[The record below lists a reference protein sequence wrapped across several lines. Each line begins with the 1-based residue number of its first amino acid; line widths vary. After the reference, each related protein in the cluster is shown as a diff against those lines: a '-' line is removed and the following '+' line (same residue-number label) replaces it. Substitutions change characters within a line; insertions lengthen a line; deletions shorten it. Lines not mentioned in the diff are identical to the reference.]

1 MNQYREKTIMKHF
14 ILIIALLALVNPAV
28 AQTETTVWNGK
39 TYYVYPHQ
47 LESQNNIY
55 IFMLYAEFKEVLKRD
70 ENNQKVIRTEI
81 KKIEEEDKGDMYGY
95 GMKRKMT
102 KEQKQQEKLVRELLE
117 KKPDLF
123 YQYGSNLSQDVTPAL
138 TAIPDGEYI
147 QYYRDLPY
155 LDQNILRF
163 KNDVVAGV
171 FTVKNNQLEG
181 KATWY
186 TANGMVI
193 KSGDFAQGSRQGSWF
208 FNSYT
213 PKRNQVE
220 LDMKPEKA
228 MEYLL
233 SNQMKYDTTVERY
246 NYNMGLRNGP
256 YSQKYNNFTLT
267 TGSYKDDSESGTWDF
282 FDFSYVVEP
291 DGSYRVTDTLVNTR
305 HLTYADKK
313 VRGKGIILRD
323 EVVASEF
330 MYDDYGYYGDEE
342 EDARIDT
349 SLVLYNRNSSNGYFE
364 SFSSFYTIL
373 EQENANDDGLE
384 LPEEG
389 INSYEGE
396 EYEGMPYPGYDD
408 YYPEYMGEDYPLE
421 GSYDYDQE
429 GSEFVNGK
437 FYTRNQLIDSVGYEF
452 FYDGVY
458 EEHYGNGQLKFRFEI
473 KDGNLVSEDTVFW
486 ENGQAA
492 NTIAFDE
499 TTRQYTQHFFDY
511 KGKLYKTILFDEKGE
526 EVRDAKSENDG
537 AIMID
542 GLPYYTEEFEG
553 TSKVAYYNARKL
565 LEDTLL
571 TERTLIQAGCW
582 LRDSSLCMTGYL
594 DPESRVLDFTD
605 YNIMGMPY
613 MTQKVTFGE
622 EYANASALTNT
633 TLGKLR
639 LETLTSGSLY
649 DFSLYPYM
657 YNPKN
662 DSVLP
667 QSYALYWRGNYETTS
682 DELLYV
688 NDQLF
693 SGTFSVQAAASKY
706 SFSVGEKAI
715 SLKLPESAEM
725 QKKMR
730 KALKK
735 FYKKGKRNDILELYN
750 SDVQYGGVD
759 GVFYSMFPP
768 VSYLFSLT
776 NYNPSGEYNYDD
788 FMYYDEHGYNQ
799 KKKKQVEYPFDKTL
813 TGQFLNGKPEGE
825 WIVKDQFGNITSRVN
840 YSKGER
846 EGESVYYATEFP
858 ITETQRNYQREYLEE
873 YHTYIFETL
882 PEKKTQYLSR
892 REYYHNGMLEG
903 PVVSFNW
910 KGDTLSYDLFR
921 DGLQNGPSYQRNKI
935 FYAETSY
942 EDGAIDGISR
952 TYLTLPGRDSILI
965 FDLNFQN
972 GALQGESKS
981 YHTNGNLAKRGFFL
995 TGQPIDDYEA
1005 FDTLGF
1011 KYQYV
1016 KFQYNQPV
1024 EEKIWEENQLSVRYL
1039 FDWKDSIPF
1048 QISDI
1053 AGSTSFERLA
1063 TDMGL
1068 IQNPYSE
1075 PYYGRPSL
1083 VDKTGI
1089 NYSITKYYPNDSIA
1103 RFGNISKGKKVGYW
1117 KHFSYEGKALYE
1129 VNYFDTILS
1138 INDSIRFKSKGILT
1152 YLDDKGKPSS
1162 KSYIIEKVEK
1172 YDCSHADHNEE
1183 RMLYAFWEADTS
1195 QHRIN
1200 GYVKNYYDNGAIQ
1213 NEGYVVNGLPNGV
1226 WKMYD
1231 SDGQL
1236 NQVGSYELGKR
1247 NGRWLS
1253 GDLSNMKNMSE
1264 ICLNPN
1270 LENLEEIM
1278 SYQEKLLDV
1287 SVIYY
1292 GMGKILKREYYGI
1305 NLNNEEAPE
1314 DYYREGDYYRE

>member
-1 MNQYREKTIMKHF
+1 MKHF
-14 ILIIALLALVNPAV
+14 ILIITVLVVACNSF

-47 LESQNNIY
+47 LELQNNMY
-55 IFMLYAEFKEVLKRD
+55 LFMQYAEFREVLKRD
-70 ENNQKVIRTEI
+70 ENNQKVVRTEI
-81 KKIEEEDKGDMYGY
+81 KKIDEEDRMNMYGSQ
-95 GMKRKMT
+95 RKLT
-102 KEQKQQEKLVRELLE
+102 KEQKQQEKLIRELLT

-123 YQYGSNLSQDVTPAL
+123 YQYGSNLAQDVTPAL

-155 LDQNILRF
+155 LDNNILRF

-171 FTVKNNQLEG
+171 FTVKNNQLDG
-181 KATWY
+181 SGTWY
-186 TANGMVI
+186 TVNEMVI
-193 KSGDFAQGSRQGSWF
+193 KSGDFSQGSRQGTWF

-213 PKRNQVE
+213 PKREQVE

-228 MEYLL
+228 IEYLL
-233 SNQMKYDTTVERY
+233 NNKMKFDTTVERFDY
-246 NYNMGLRNGP
+246 QLGLRNGL
-256 YSQKYNNFTLT
+256 YSQKFNDFTLT
-267 TGSYKDDSESGTWDF
+267 TGSYKDDQESGTWDF
-282 FDFSYVVEP
+282 FDFKYMPEA
-291 DGSYRVTDTLVNTR
+291 DGTYRISDTLVNIK
-305 HLTYADKK
+305 HLTYADKP
-313 VRGKGIILRD
+313 VRGKGLILRD
-323 EVVASEF
+323 EIVAQEF
-330 MYDDYGYYGDEE
+330 MYADYNYYGDEE
-342 EDARIDT
+342 EEPEIDT
-349 SLVLYNRNSSNGYFE
+349 SLVLYNIHSSNGYFE
-364 SFSSFYTIL
+364 TFSSFYNIL
-373 EQENANDDGLE
+373 DEKDATEEGLE

-389 INSYEGE
+389 MNSYEGE
-396 EYEGMPYPGYDD
+396 ESEGMPYPGYDD
-408 YYPEYMGEDYPLE
+408 YYPEYMGEDYPVE
-421 GSYDYDQE
+421 GSYDYSQA
-429 GSEFVNGK
+429 GSEFINGK
-437 FYTRNQLIDSVGYEF
+437 FYTRNQLIDSIGYKF
-452 FYDGVY
+452 LYDGVY
-458 EEHYGNGQLKFRFEI
+458 EEHYGNGQLKMRFEI
-473 KDGNLVSEDTVFW
+473 KDGNLVSEDSIFW
-486 ENGQAA
+486 ENGNAA

-499 TTRQYTQHFFDY
+499 TTRQYTQHYFDY
-511 KGKLYKTILFDEKGE
+511 KGKLYKTVLFDEKGE
-526 EVRDAKSENDG
+526 EIRDAASEDDG
-537 AIMID
+537 AIIID
-542 GLPYYTEEFEG
+542 GLPYYSEEYYQN
-553 TSKVAYYNARKL
+553 VAFYNNRKQL
-565 LEDTLL
+565 QDSLL
-571 TERTLIQAGCW
+571 TERTLIQAGRW
-582 LRDSSLCMTGYL
+582 LHDSTSCMTGYL
-594 DPESRVLDFTD
+594 DPETRVLDFTD
-605 YNIMGMPY
+605 YNVMGMPY
-613 MTQKVTFGE
+613 VTQKVTFGE
-622 EYANASALTNT
+622 EYANVNALSNT
-633 TLGKLR
+633 TVGNLR

-649 DFSLYPYM
+649 DFSQYPYM
-657 YNPKN
+657 SNPTN
-662 DSVLP
+662 DSILP
-667 QSYALYWRGNYETTS
+667 QSNALYWQGNYETTS

-688 NDQLF
+688 NDKPF
-693 SGTFSVQAAASKY
+693 SGAFSVQTDASKY
-706 SFSVGEKAI
+706 SLSAGEKAI
-715 SLKLPESAEM
+715 NIKLPETATM

-730 KALKK
+730 KALTKY
-735 FYKKGKRNDILELYN
+735 YKKGKRNAILELYN
-750 SDVQYGGVD
+750 SDVQYGGTD
-759 GVFYSMFPP
+759 GTFYSLFPSM
-768 VSYLFSLT
+768 SYIFSLT
-776 NYNPSGEYNYDD
+776 NYNPYGEYGYNES
-788 FMYYDEHGYNQ
+788 MYYDDYEQ
-799 KKKKQVEYPFDKTL
+799 KKKNKIEYPFDKTM
-813 TGQFLNGKPEGE
+813 TGNYLNGKPEGE
-825 WIVKDQFGNITSRVN
+825 WIVKDQFGNITARVN

-846 EGESVYYATEFP
+846 EGESVFYATEYP
-858 ITETQRNYQREYLEE
+858 LSETQRNYQQEYLAEF
-873 YHTYIFETL
+873 HTYIFETL

-892 REYYHNGMLEG
+892 REYYHNGLLDG

-910 KGDTLSYDLFR
+910 KGDTLSYDLYR
-921 DGLQNGPSYQRNKI
+921 DGRQNGPSYQRNKI

-942 EDGAIDGISR
+942 EEGAIDGISR

-972 GALQGESKS
+972 GSLQGESKS

-995 TGQPIDDYEA
+995 SGQPIDDYEA

-1016 KFQYNQPV
+1016 KFLYNQPI

-1152 YLDDKGKPSS
+1152 YLNDKGKPTS

-1183 RMLYAFWEADTS
+1183 RMLYTFWEADTS

-1213 NEGYVVNGLPNGV
+1213 NEGTVVNGLPTGI

-1236 NQVGSYELGKR
+1236 NQVGSYEQGKR

-1314 DYYREGDYYRE
+1314 DYYREGEYYRE

>member
-1 MNQYREKTIMKHF
+1 MKHF
-14 ILIIALLALVNPAV
+14 LLIIAVLLLASKGF

-47 LESQNNIY
+47 LVLQNNMY
-55 IFMLYAEFKEVLKRD
+55 IFMQYAEFKEVLKRD
-70 ENNQKVIRTEI
+70 DNNQKVIRTEV
-81 KKIEEEDKGDMYGY
+81 KKIEEEEKLNLGY
-95 GMKRKMT
+95 GMTRKMT
-102 KEQKQQEKLVRELLE
+102 KEQKQQEKLIRELLE

-123 YQYGSNLSQDVTPAL
+123 YQYGSNLSQDVTPSL

-181 KATWY
+181 TGTWY
-186 TANGMVI
+186 TVNGMVI
-193 KSGDFAQGSRQGSWF
+193 KSGDFTQGSRQGSWF

-213 PKRNQVE
+213 PKRFQSE
-220 LDMKPEKA
+220 LELKPEKA

-233 SNQMKYDTTVERY
+233 NNGMKYDTTMERY
-246 NYNMGLRNGP
+246 DYHLGLRNGS
-256 YSQKYNNFTLT
+256 YIQKYNDFTLA
-267 TGSYKDDSESGTWDF
+267 TGSYKDDTESGTWDF
-282 FDFSYVVEP
+282 FDFTYVIEA
-291 DGSYRVTDTLVNTR
+291 DGSYRITDTLVNTK
-305 HLTYADKK
+305 HLTYSDKK
-313 VRGKGIILRD
+313 TRGKGPILRD
-323 EVVASEF
+323 EVVAQEF
-330 MYDDYGYYGDEE
+330 MYADYNYYGDEE
-342 EDARIDT
+342 EEESDIDT
-349 SLVLYNRNSSNGYFE
+349 SLVLYNTHSSNGYFE
-364 SFSSFYTIL
+364 SFSSFYNIL
-373 EQENANDDGLE
+373 EQKDANEEGLE

-396 EYEGMPYPGYDD
+396 EYEGMPYPGYDN
-408 YYPEYMGEDYPLE
+408 YYPEYGYGDNYPVE
-421 GSYDYDQE
+421 GSYDYNQE
-429 GSEFVNGK
+429 GSEYINNK
-437 FYTRNQLIDSVGYEF
+437 FYTRNQLIDSVGYQF
-452 FYDGVY
+452 FYDGLY

-499 TTRQYTQHFFDY
+499 TSRQYTQHFFDY
-511 KGKLYKTILFDEKGE
+511 KGKLYKTVLFDEKGE
-526 EVRDAKSENDG
+526 EIRDAESEDDG

-542 GLPYYTEEFEG
+542 GLPYYNEDEYQ
-553 TSKVAYYNARKL
+553 SVAYYSAREL
-565 LEDTLL
+565 IQDTLL
-571 TERTLIQAGCW
+571 TERTLIQAGRW
-582 LRDSSLCMTGYL
+582 LRDSTLCMTGYL
-594 DPESRVLDFTD
+594 DPETRVLDFTE
-605 YNIMGMPY
+605 YNVMGMPY
-613 MTQKVTFGE
+613 VTQKVTFGE
-622 EYANASALTNT
+622 EYDNVNALTNT
-633 TLGKLR
+633 TVGKLR

-649 DFSLYPYM
+649 DFSDYPFM
-657 YNPKN
+657 YNPKG

-667 QSYALYWRGNYETTS
+667 QANALYWQGNYETTS
-682 DELLYV
+682 DELLYI
-688 NDQLF
+688 NDQPF
-693 SGTFSVQAAASKY
+693 SGAFSIQTEASKY
-706 SFSVGEKAI
+706 SLSVSEKAI
-715 SLKLPESAEM
+715 SLKIPETAKM

-735 FYKKGKRNDILELYN
+735 FYKKGKRSEILELYN
-750 SDVQYGGVD
+750 SDVQYGGTD
-759 GVFYSMFPP
+759 GAFYALFPSM
-768 VSYLFSLT
+768 SYVFSLT
-776 NYNPSGEYNYDD
+776 NNPYGEYSYSEG
-788 FMYYDEHGYNQ
+788 MYYDGYGYEDN
-799 KKKKQVEYPFDKTL
+799 KKNLIEYPFDKTL
-813 TGQFLNGKPEGE
+813 NGNYLNGKPEGE
-825 WIVKDQFGNITSRVN
+825 WIVKDQFGNITARIN

-846 EGESVYYATEFP
+846 EGESVFYATEFP
-858 ITETQRNYQREYLEE
+858 MSATQRNYEQEYLAE

-892 REYYHNGMLEG
+892 REFYHNGLLDG

-910 KGDTLSYDLFR
+910 KGDTVSYDLYR

-935 FYAETSY
+935 FFAEASY
-942 EDGAIDGISR
+942 EDGMIDGISR
-952 TYLTLPGRDSILI
+952 TYLTLPERDSILI

-972 GALQGESKS
+972 GSLQGESKS

-1016 KFQYNQPV
+1016 KFQYNQPI

-1048 QISDI
+1048 EISDI

-1063 TDMGL
+1063 SDLGL

-1089 NYSITKYYPNDSIA
+1089 NYNITKYYPNDTIA
-1103 RFGNISKGKKVGYW
+1103 RYGNIAKGKKVGEW

-1129 VNYFDTILS
+1129 ANYFDTILQ

-1152 YLDDKGKPSS
+1152 YLDEKGKPSS

-1183 RMLYAFWEADTS
+1183 RMLYTFWEADSS

-1213 NEGYVVNGLPNGV
+1213 NEGNVVNGLPTGV

-1236 NQVGSYELGKR
+1236 NQVGSYDLGKR

-1305 NLNNEEAPE
+1305 NLNSEEAPE

>member
-1 MNQYREKTIMKHF
+1 MKYF
-14 ILIIALLALVNPAV
+14 LLIITALVMAGSSF

-47 LESQNNIY
+47 LELQHNMY
-55 IFMLYAEFKEVLKRD
+55 IFMQYAEFKEVLKRD
-70 ENNQKVIRTEI
+70 DKNQKVIRTEI
-81 KKIEEEDKGDMYGY
+81 KKIDEDERLNRGY
-95 GMKRKMT
+95 NMRSKMT
-102 KEQKQQEKLVRELLE
+102 KEQKQQEKFIIELLN

-138 TAIPDGEYI
+138 TSIPDGEYI

-155 LDQNILRF
+155 LDNNILRF

-171 FTVKNNQLEG
+171 FTVKNNQLDG
-181 KATWY
+181 LATWY
-186 TANGMVI
+186 TVNGMVI
-193 KSGDFAQGSRQGSWF
+193 KSGDFAQGSRHGSWF

-213 PKRNQVE
+213 PKRNQE
-220 LDMKPEKA
+220 ALNQKPEKA
-228 MEYLL
+228 IEFLL
-233 SNQMKYDTTVERY
+233 NNVMQYDTTVEHY
-246 NYNMGLRNGP
+246 NYNLGLRSGA
-256 YSQKYNNFTLT
+256 YSQKYNDFTLT
-267 TGSYKDDSESGTWDF
+267 TGSYKDDKESGTWDF
-282 FDFSYVVEP
+282 FDFSYVLLP
-291 DGSYRVTDTLVNTR
+291 DGTYRITDTLVNTK
-305 HLTYADKK
+305 HFTYVDKP

-323 EVVASEF
+323 EVVAQEF
-330 MYDDYGYYGDEE
+330 MYGDYGYYGDEE
-342 EDARIDT
+342 EDAETDT
-349 SLVLYNRNSSNGYFE
+349 SLVLYNTFSSNGYFE

-373 EQENANDDGLE
+373 GDNDANEEGLE

-408 YYPEYMGEDYPLE
+408 YGYYGDYPYE
-421 GSYDYDQE
+421 GSYDFDYNQE
-429 GSEFVNGK
+429 GSQFINGK

-486 ENGQAA
+486 ENGNAA

-511 KGKLYKTILFDEKGE
+511 KGKLYKTVLFDEKGE
-526 EVRDAKSENDG
+526 EIRDSIAEEG
-537 AIMID
+537 VIIID
-542 GLPYYTEEFEG
+542 GLPYYSEG
-553 TSKVAYYNARKL
+553 EYEYTTNVAYYSARDKL
-565 LEDTLL
+565 NDTLL
-571 TERTLIQAGCW
+571 TERTLIQAGRW
-582 LRDSSLCMTGYL
+582 LRDSTLFMTGYL
-594 DPESRVLDFTD
+594 DPQTRVLDFNE
-605 YNIMGMPY
+605 YNVMGTPY
-613 MTQKVTFGE
+613 VTQKATFGE
-622 EYANASALTNT
+622 EYENVNALTNT
-633 TLGKLR
+633 TVGKLR
-639 LETLTSGSLY
+639 LETLTNGSLY
-649 DFSLYPYM
+649 DFSNFPFM
-657 YNPKN
+657 YNSKA
-662 DSVLP
+662 DSALP
-667 QSYALYWRGNYETTS
+667 QSNALYWSGNYETTS
-682 DELLYV
+682 DEVLYV
-688 NDQLF
+688 NDQPF
-693 SGTFSVQAAASKY
+693 NGSFSVQTDASKY
-706 SFSVGEKAI
+706 SLSVGDKAI
-715 SLKLPESAEM
+715 SLKLPETSGM
-725 QKKMR
+725 QKQMR

-735 FYKKGKRNDILELYN
+735 YYKKGKRNAILELYN
-750 SDVQYGGVD
+750 SDVQYGGTD
-759 GVFYSMFPP
+759 GVFYALFPSM
-768 VSYLFSLT
+768 SYIFSLT
-776 NYNPSGEYNYDD
+776 NYNNPYDEFSYNDG
-788 FMYYDEHGYNQ
+788 MYYDGYGYVD
-799 KKKKQVEYPFDKTL
+799 KKKNLIEYPFDKTL
-813 TGQFLNGKPEGE
+813 SGQFLNGKPEGE
-825 WIVKDQFGNITSRVN
+825 WIVKDQFGNITARVN
-840 YSKGER
+840 YVKGER
-846 EGESVYYATEFP
+846 EGESLFYATEFP
-858 ITETQRNYQREYLEE
+858 ITETQRNYQQEYVAE
-873 YHTYIFETL
+873 YHTYIFESL

-892 REYYHNGMLEG
+892 REFYHNGLLEG

-910 KGDTLSYDLFR
+910 KGDTLSYDVYH
-921 DGLQNGPSYQRNKI
+921 DGLQNGISYQRNKI
-935 FYAETSY
+935 FYAETVY

-952 TYLTLPGRDSILI
+952 TFLTLPGRDSILI

-981 YHTNGNLAKRGFFL
+981 YHTNGKLAKRGFFL

-1063 TDMGL
+1063 SDMGL

-1089 NYSITKYYPNDSIA
+1089 NYNITKYYPNDTVA
-1103 RFGNISKGKKVGYW
+1103 RYGNISKGKKVGLW

-1129 VNYFDTILS
+1129 ANYFDTILQ

-1152 YLDDKGKPSS
+1152 LLDDKGKPSS

-1183 RMLYAFWEADTS
+1183 RMLYTFWEADTS

-1213 NEGYVVNGLPNGV
+1213 NEGNVVDGLPTGT

-1236 NQVGSYELGKR
+1236 NQVGNYKQGKR
-1247 NGRWLS
+1247 DGRWLS
-1253 GDLSNMKNMSE
+1253 GDLSNVKNMSE

-1305 NLNNEEAPE
+1305 NLNNGEAPE
-1314 DYYREGDYYRE
+1314 YYREDDYYRE

>member
-1 MNQYREKTIMKHF
+1 MKHF
-14 ILIIALLALVNPAV
+14 ILIITILALTCNGF

-47 LESQNNIY
+47 LELQNNLY
-55 IFMLYAEFKEVLKRD
+55 IFMQYAEFKEVLKRD
-70 ENNQKVIRTEI
+70 EKNQKVIRTEI
-81 KKIEEEDKGDMYGY
+81 KKLDEEDRANMYG
-95 GMKRKMT
+95 MSRKLT
-102 KEQKQQEKLVRELLE
+102 KEQKQQEKLIRELLT

-123 YQYGSNLSQDVTPAL
+123 YQYGSNMSQDVTPSL

-155 LDQNILRF
+155 LDNNILRF
-163 KNDVVAGV
+163 KNDVVAGI
-171 FTVKNNQLEG
+171 FTVKNNQLDG
-181 KATWY
+181 LGTWY
-186 TANGMVI
+186 TANRMVI
-193 KSGDFAQGSRQGSWF
+193 KSGNFAQSSRQGSWF

-213 PKRNQVE
+213 PKRNQFE
-220 LDMKPEKA
+220 LDLKPEKA

-233 SNQMKYDTTVERY
+233 SNQMKYDTTVERFDY
-246 NYNMGLRNGP
+246 QLGLRNGS
-256 YSQKYNNFTLT
+256 YIQKFNDFVLT
-267 TGSYKDDSESGTWDF
+267 TGSYKDDKESGTWDF
-282 FDFSYVVEP
+282 FDFSFVPEA
-291 DGSYRVTDTLVNTR
+291 DGTYRITDTLVNTK
-305 HLTYADKK
+305 HLTYADKP
-313 VRGKGIILRD
+313 VRGKGPILRD
-323 EVVASEF
+323 EIVAQEF
-330 MYDDYGYYGDEE
+330 MYADYNYYGDEE
-342 EDARIDT
+342 EESDIDT
-349 SLVLYNRNSSNGYFE
+349 SLALYNIHSSNGYFE

-373 EQENANDDGLE
+373 ESKNAGEEGLE

-408 YYPEYMGEDYPLE
+408 YYPEYMGDNYPTE
-421 GSYDYDQE
+421 GFYDYNQT
-429 GSEFVNGK
+429 GSEIINGK
-437 FYTRNQLIDSVGYEF
+437 FYTRNQLIDSVGYQFLYE
-452 FYDGVY
+452 GLY
-458 EEHYGNGQLKFRFEI
+458 EEHYGNGQLKFRFEV

-499 TTRQYTQHFFDY
+499 TSRQYTQHFFDY
-511 KGKLYKTILFDEKGE
+511 KGKLYKTVLFDEKGE
-526 EVRDAKSENDG
+526 EIRDAQAEDDG

-542 GLPYYTEEFEG
+542 GLPYYNEDEFQN
-553 TSKVAYYNARKL
+553 VAYYSAREFL
-565 LEDTLL
+565 QDTLL
-571 TERTLIQAGCW
+571 TERTLIQAGRW

-594 DPESRVLDFTD
+594 DPESRVLEFTD
-605 YNIMGMPY
+605 YNVMGMPY
-613 MTQKVTFGE
+613 VTQTATFGE
-622 EYANASALTNT
+622 EYANVSALTNT
-633 TLGKLR
+633 TVGKLR
-639 LETLTSGSLY
+639 LETIASGSLY

-667 QSYALYWRGNYETTS
+667 QSNALYWQGNYETTT
-682 DELLYV
+682 DEVLYV
-688 NDQLF
+688 NNQPFTGAF
-693 SGTFSVQAAASKY
+693 SLQTDASKY
-706 SFSVGEKAI
+706 RLSVDEKAI
-715 SLKLPESAEM
+715 SIKLPETATM

-735 FYKKGKRNDILELYN
+735 FYKKGKRNELLELYN
-750 SDVQYGGVD
+750 SDVQYGGTD
-759 GVFYSMFPP
+759 GTFYSLFPSL
-768 VSYLFSLT
+768 SYIFSLT
-776 NYNPSGEYNYDD
+776 NYNPYGEYGYEEYMYDD
-788 FMYYDEHGYNQ
+788 YGYEEQ
-799 KKKKQVEYPFDKTL
+799 RSKKNRVEYPFDKTL
-813 TGQFLNGKPEGE
+813 TGNYLNGKPEGE
-825 WIVKDQFGNITSRVN
+825 WIVKDQFGNITARVN

-846 EGESVYYATEFP
+846 EGESVFYATEFP
-858 ITETQRNYQREYLEE
+858 LSETQRNYQQEYLAE

-892 REYYHNGMLEG
+892 REYYSNGLLDG

-910 KGDTLSYDLFR
+910 KGDTLSYDLYR
-921 DGLQNGPSYQRNKI
+921 DGRQNGASYQRNKI

-942 EDGAIDGISR
+942 EEGMIDGISR

-972 GALQGESKS
+972 GSLQGESKS

-995 TGQPIDDYEA
+995 SGQPIDDYEA

-1016 KFQYNQPV
+1016 KFQYNQPI

-1048 QISDI
+1048 EISDI

-1063 TDMGL
+1063 TDLGL

-1103 RFGNISKGKKVGYW
+1103 RFGNIAKGKKVGYW

-1129 VNYFDTILS
+1129 VTYFDTILS

-1152 YLDDKGKPSS
+1152 YLNEKGQPTS

-1195 QHRIN
+1195 QHRMN

-1213 NEGYVVNGLPNGV
+1213 NEGNVVNGLPTGI

-1236 NQVGSYELGKR
+1236 NQVGSYEQGKR

-1292 GMGKILKREYYGI
+1292 GIGKILKREYYGI